1 MKGFIYGYTDIVNN
15 ITVTL
20 ETENILDSLIQIPR
34 RIQNLQSRSESING
48 YIETKNT
55 ISSNADM
62 VYSIEGEIVQEQTV
76 IARQTK
82 HYLESYIK
90 QKHKINCGIYVEDNN
105 IFYSARS
112 GKIN

>member
-1 MKGFIYGYTDIVNN
+1 MKGFIYGYIDIINN
-15 ITVTL
+15 ILVTL
-20 ETENILDSLIQIPR
+20 ETESILDSTTQIPR
-34 RIQNLQSRSESING
+34 RIENLQSISESISG
-48 YIETKNT
+48 YIETRNT
-55 ISSNADM
+55 ISSNADV

-90 QKHKINCGIYVEDNN
+90 QKHKISCDIYVEQNN
-105 IFYSARS
+105 NFYSARS